1 MYIFICIELD
11 GQVTHVPNRPT
22 QSFVQHCD
30 AGELCMFTAFWQPGI
45 HECGDGRW
53 CGEFWYELDRLSVRF

>member
-1 MYIFICIELD
+1 MCVRCASEYKKQQKKKMYIFICIELD

-30 AGELCMFTAFWQPGI
+30 AGELCMFTAFW
-45 HECGDGRW
+45 
-53 CGEFWYELDRLSVRF
+53 